1 MVWWWVVAFV
11 AAAVVSYSLAPKPP
25 EQRPPAVR
33 DVEVPTAEAGKPIPV
48 VFGTI
53 LLKSPNIVWYG
64 DLKYKAI
71 KKKSGGGGKK

>member
-11 AAAVVSYSLAPKPP
+11 AAAVVCYYFAPQAP
-25 EQRPPAVR
+25 EQKTPPVR
-33 DVEVPTAEAGKPIPV
+33 DVEVPTAEAGKPLTV
-48 VFGTI
+48 VFGTV

-71 KKKSGGGGKK
+71 KKKQKGGKK

>member
-11 AAAVVSYSLAPKPP
+11 AAAVVSYSLAPKAP
-25 EQRPPAVR
+25 EQKPPAVR
-33 DVEVPTAEAGKPIPV
+33 DVEVPTAEAGKPLTV
-48 VFGTI
+48 VFGTV

-71 KKKSGGGGKK
+71 KKKQKGGKK